1 MSRLIKA
8 KSDVLQGLGMSLK
21 EGAVL
26 SEISKAKAKGEG
38 PAGMAVRARSDPS
51 SSTST
56 LTFIADVSY
65 THCIAPKLT
74 VALCRVR
81 GVPPCSQRSR
91 L

>member
-1 MSRLIKA
+1 
-8 KSDVLQGLGMSLK
+8 
-21 EGAVL
+21 
-26 SEISKAKAKGEG
+26 
-38 PAGMAVRARSDPS
+38 MAVRARSDPS